1 MREEDLHL
9 IKKSHNFLIYLFST
23 FLLQYSNIIKIIITI
38 NPKHFLHLI
47 KFHIIAKNKDR
58 SIEKKYNYNVIKNV
72 SQIKYSYQRK
82 KLETIEYVKADN

>member
-1 MREEDLHL
+1 MEKGFNLR
-9 IKKSHNFLIYLFST
+9 KKSHKFLIYSFSP
-23 FLLQYSNIIKIIITI
+23 FLLQYSNIIKIIIITI
-38 NPKHFLHLI
+38 KPKHFLHLK